1 MAGDVR
7 PKFHGLLSHLFSV
20 KKCLWNSL
28 WISSCVLIRFKVF
41 EWRHDTCKPFANTIQ
56 TNLIK
61 FQFFLELDPCDSF
74 PCQNGGAC
82 ESQGAEYFCICLGFR
97 GDNCEIPI
105 NSDDPPAARSPT
117 TRPRIL
123 SSPGNIL
130 TTINDATIGPKED
143 SVDEKTENIALFLAI
158 GGAAIV
164 TITGKLQ
171 WLFMWT
177 KQEVNTLLYF
187 LGSVLNSVFTLYS
200 YFEIVKHLKQS
211 FKPSYIFNLNS
222 IL

>member
-1 MAGDVR
+1 M
-7 PKFHGLLSHLFSV
+7 
-20 KKCLWNSL
+20 
-28 WISSCVLIRFKVF
+28 
-41 EWRHDTCKPFANTIQ
+41 
-56 TNLIK
+56 
-61 FQFFLELDPCDSF
+61 DPCDSF

-105 NSDDPPAARSPT
+105 NSDGPPTERSPT

-123 SSPGNIL
+123 SSQGNIP
-130 TTINDATIGPKED
+130 TTIS
-143 SVDEKTENIALFLAI
+143 SVTDRPSEGSPDENSENIALFLAI

-177 KQEVNTLLYF
+177 EQEVNTLLYF
-187 LGSVLNSVFTLYS
+187 LGSVLNSFFTLYS
-200 YFEIVKHLKQS
+200 YFEIVKHS
-211 FKPSYIFNLNS
+211 NS
-222 IL
+222 L